1 MGELLGH
8 HSTKR
13 QAEHVGALD
22 GELIEQA
29 SGQRREVAHREQR
42 LPGQHPPG
50 AGQAD
55 LDPLEPAQMAFQRL
69 PRGRRH
75 PHPIEQHKG
84 RPRTAAPYAKMVPSN
99 IDEVF
104 GHRRDVGCGAS

>member
-29 SGQRREVAHREQR
+29 SGQRREVAHRE
-42 LPGQHPPG
+42 
-50 AGQAD
+50 
-55 LDPLEPAQMAFQRL
+55 
-69 PRGRRH
+69 
-75 PHPIEQHKG
+75 
-84 RPRTAAPYAKMVPSN
+84 
-99 IDEVF
+99 
-104 GHRRDVGCGAS
+104 